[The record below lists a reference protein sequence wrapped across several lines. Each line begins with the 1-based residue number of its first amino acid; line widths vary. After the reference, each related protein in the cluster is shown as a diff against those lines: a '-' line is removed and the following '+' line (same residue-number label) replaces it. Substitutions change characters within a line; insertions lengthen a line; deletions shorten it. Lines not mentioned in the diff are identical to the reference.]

1 MVDLKI
7 LRPPPP
13 TIKGSEARGLACRQR
28 QASLSSIIA
37 VDAEGD
43 RELAFGSFNNPGP
56 LCTNRFDAFAEL
68 DPAEFPDASNQLE
81 LLDRLFPRKT
91 TAGAPKQ

>member
-1 MVDLKI
+1 MSSTTSVTVEYYRSGRRR
-7 LRPPPP
+7 RPGVG
-13 TIKGSEARGLACRQR
+13 IRVVQY
-28 QASLSSIIA
+28 
-37 VDAEGD
+37 
-43 RELAFGSFNNPGP
+43 PGP

-91 TAGAPKQ
+91 TAGAPKQRQRFVEWFPASLA